1 MVGHV
6 LPNAAKLNVCARAV
20 RADSAKAAP
29 GSTAAPLSAEE
40 AELAARMDVLLRRK
54 PRKQSARNEAAETAD
69 TSDVTVIPHIDRDPF
84 DRTAPPLA
92 LPAFEDDPE
101 PGAGEKTVR
110 TIIWL
115 HRSRRT
121 GFKRRLRSSVAWLVT
136 FAVILATVGAATLS
150 LIGMEKS
157 IALARAARGH
167 AIATLAVIETQISTL
182 RKL

>member
-6 LPNAAKLNVCARAV
+6 LPNAAKLNARARTV
-20 RADSAKAAP
+20 RADSAKAASRP
-29 GSTAAPLSAEE
+29 AVAPLSAEE

-54 PRKQSARNEAAETAD
+54 PRKQAMRNEAAEAPD
-69 TSDVTVIPHIDRDPF
+69 TSDVTVIPHIDHDPF
-84 DRTAPPLA
+84 DRTAPPLE
-92 LPAFEDDPE
+92 LPDFEDDPE
-101 PGAGEKTVR
+101 PGASDKTIR
-110 TIIWL
+110 TVTWL
-115 HRSRRT
+115 HRSRRN
-121 GFKRRLRSSVAWLVT
+121 GFRRRLRSSLAWLVT

-167 AIATLAVIETQISTL
+167 AIATLVVIETQISTL